1 MKKFLAVI
9 FALLIFAGVSYA
21 AQDTL
26 TYNLGA
32 DPRTIDPAIN
42 NALDGSKVIG
52 NIFEGL
58 FRYGFNNVPEP
69 ACAESYS
76 VSEDGLTWTFKLR
89 DNLKWSDGKDLTA
102 QDFVYGFTRLLMSA
116 NASPYANYGFFIK
129 NAEAF
134 YNDKVQADELGLKAL
149 DDKTLEIKLEYQNP
163 LMLEYLSFHIFMPA
177 RRDIVEANPAAWA
190 AKPETLISNGA
201 FKLES
206 WKHGEGGEM
215 ILTKNP
221 YYFEA
226 DKTKLQRLKFV
237 MINDQNTA
245 LAAFKAGRIDYLDTL
260 PSQMLPMLI
269 KSGQV
274 KTLPALGITYFSF
287 NVTRP
292 PFDNPKIR
300 RAFALAVDR
309 KAIAEKIV
317 LGGEKPATG
326 FVPYEVPGTTP
337 EKDFRTEGGAFLPEG
352 ADVEEARKL
361 LAEAGYPD

>member
-1 MKKFLAVI
+1 ML
-9 FALLIFAGVSYA
+9 
-21 AQDTL
+21 
-26 TYNLGA
+26 
-32 DPRTIDPAIN
+32 
-42 NALDGSKVIG
+42 
-52 NIFEGL
+52 
-58 FRYGFNNVPEP
+58 
-69 ACAESYS
+69 
-76 VSEDGLTWTFKLR
+76 
-89 DNLKWSDGKDLTA
+89 
-102 QDFVYGFTRLLMSA
+102 
-116 NASPYANYGFFIK
+116 
-129 NAEAF
+129 
-134 YNDKVQADELGLKAL
+134 
-149 DDKTLEIKLEYQNP
+149 LEIKLEYQNP
-163 LMLEYLSFHIFMPA
+163 LMLEYLSFHIFMPV
-177 RRDIVEANPAAWA
+177 RRDVVEANPTSWA

-361 LAEAGYPD
+361 LAEAGYPEGKNFPEVMYRYNSNPSNKAIAEALQAMFKKNLGINVTLFNEEWKVFIENRRKGDFDLAREGWYLDFYDASNMLENFITASANNDTGYSNPEVDNLIA